1 MQYQKPVLI
10 QQQKLKMSPQLYQSI
25 QMMALPIQDLRQR
38 IREELEQNPALEI
51 VSEKQALSIEEN
63 KGSGEDYDAFE
74 NSSDPGYSS
83 SSYDNEASERK
94 QKFLEGALS
103 RSESLHDH
111 LLWQWRLQPIDE
123 ELFALGEILIQNLDH
138 NGFHIEKPESFL
150 KGRQLDR
157 CQEAA
162 ALIQRLEPA
171 GTCVPNYIESL
182 IVQARL
188 TPAAPEKV
196 EEVIRNYLELLE
208 KGRYPEIA
216 RKLKIDLEDVDEI
229 LEFIKTLNPFPGRFY
244 SSDES
249 RYVIPDVM
257 VVLVEGEYQPILN
270 DEEVPVLGVNEFYTQ
285 LLRENKVRDQR
296 DLRHF
301 VKDHVKDAQWFIRS
315 IQQRNQ
321 TLLRISRAV
330 VEFQRDFFRRGPK
343 YLKPLT
349 LKDIAQAVEVHETTV
364 SRIAN
369 SKYIQTE
376 WGIFELKYFFTNSIS
391 GAGSTGSQFSKEG
404 VKHRI
409 KEIIDEQGDEKR
421 LSDQKIAD
429 ILAERGIKI
438 ARRTVTKYRK
448 ELDILSSYDR

>member
-1 MQYQKPVLI
+1 MQYQRPVLV

-25 QMMALPIQDLRQR
+25 QMMALPIQELRQK
-38 IREELEQNPALEI
+38 IREELERNPALEI
-51 VSEKQALSIEEN
+51 VSEKQALSIDEN
-63 KGSGEDYDAFE
+63 RPNTEDFDAFE
-74 NSSDPGYSS
+74 NSSDPGYNQSR
-83 SSYDNEASERK
+83 DREAGDRK

-111 LLWQWRLQPIDE
+111 LLWQWQLQPIDRDLYE
-123 ELFALGEILIQNLDH
+123 TGELLIQNLDH
-138 NGFHIEKPESFL
+138 NGFHIEEPSTFL
-150 KGRQLDR
+150 SPRQMER
-157 CQEAA
+157 FQEAA
-162 ALIQRLEPA
+162 ERIRQLEPA
-171 GTCVPNYIESL
+171 GTCTANFKESL

-188 TPAAPEKV
+188 SPAAPDRI
-196 EEVIRNYLELLE
+196 EEVIEKHMELLE
-208 KGRYPEIA
+208 RGRYQDVA
-216 RKLKIDLEDVDEI
+216 RKMHIDLEDVDEI
-229 LEFIKTLNPFPGRFY
+229 LEFLRTLNPFPGRLY
-244 SSDES
+244 SSDEV
-249 RYVIPDVM
+249 RFVVPDVM
-257 VVLVEGEYQPILN
+257 VVMLDGEYQPILN
-270 DEEVPVLGVNEFYTQ
+270 DEEVPVLGINDFYTQ
-285 LLRENKVRDQR
+285 LLRENKARDQKEVR
-296 DLRHF
+296 SF
-301 VKDHVKDAQWFIRS
+301 VRDHVKDAQWFIRS
-315 IQQRNQ
+315 VTQRNQ
-321 TLLRISRAV
+321 TLLRISKAV

-349 LKDIAQAVEVHETTV
+349 LKDIAQAVDVHETTV

-409 KEIIDEQGDEKR
+409 REIIEEHSSSKR

-438 ARRTVTKYRK
+438 ARRTVAKYRQ